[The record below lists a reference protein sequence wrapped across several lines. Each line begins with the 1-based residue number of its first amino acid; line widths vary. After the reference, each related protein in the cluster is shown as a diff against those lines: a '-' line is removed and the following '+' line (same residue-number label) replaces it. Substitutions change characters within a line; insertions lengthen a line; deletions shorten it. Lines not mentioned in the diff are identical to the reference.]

1 MKNKIEKYSK
11 KRKLNKKKYSKKRK
25 LNKKKYS
32 KKRKLNKKKYS
43 KKRIRNKINKK
54 LIKNLKTLL
63 LKIDKIIKYKMKG
76 GSPSVDSSQGGAA
89 APSNDQLSHVVS
101 YQGAAAPSN
110 DQLSHVD
117 SSQGA
122 AAAPS
127 NDPLL
132 PHQRVRVS
140 KKILSEGVKLKY
152 EDDELKK
159 KHKESINPQNS
170 NIETEQAIQDLLYK
184 GNKEAQ
190 LLALP
195 ESEILINDLL
205 LSLMPFYEEGAAIK
219 YLLQKVEDVF
229 AAPIFGTFI
238 DMGTDFTKTQIKILN
253 KVIPKIIIYID
264 TIKDSELRYLLNQL
278 SLQWKDLLV
287 FYKNRKQ

>member
-76 GSPSVDSSQGGAA
+76 GDGSVASSQGGYDKQVA
-89 APSNDQLSHVVS
+89 SLKE
-101 YQGAAAPSN
+101 
-110 DQLSHVD
+110 
-117 SSQGA
+117 
-122 AAAPS
+122 
-127 NDPLL
+127 PLL
-132 PHQRVRVS
+132 PHQRGRVS
-140 KKILSEGVKLKY
+140 KINLNKGVKFKN
-152 EDDELKK
+152 EHDELKK
-159 KHKESINPQNS
+159 KYEDSRNTQKSNLES
-170 NIETEQAIQDLLYK
+170 EQAIQELLDK
-184 GNKEAQ
+184 GNEEAQ

-195 ESEILINDLL
+195 ESEILFNEL
-205 LSLMPFYEEGAAIK
+205 LSLMPFYIEGATIK
-219 YLLQKVEDVF
+219 DILQKVEDAF

-264 TIKDSELRYLLNQL
+264 TIKDSELRDLLNQL
-278 SLQWKDLLV
+278 SLQWKELLV
-287 FYKNRKQ
+287 FYKNIDNS

>member
-1 MKNKIEKYSK
+1 MKNKIE
-11 KRKLNKKKYSKKRK
+11 
-25 LNKKKYS
+25 KYS

-76 GSPSVDSSQGGAA
+76 GDRPVEQD
-89 APSNDQLSHVVS
+89 
-101 YQGAAAPSN
+101 
-110 DQLSHVD
+110 
-117 SSQGA
+117 A
-122 AAAPS
+122 AAATLK
-127 NDPLL
+127 DQLL

-140 KKILSEGVKLKY
+140 KKNLSEGVKLK
-152 EDDELKK
+152 EEQQELKK
-159 KHKESINPQNS
+159 KHEESINTEES
-170 NIETEQAIQDLLYK
+170 NLESEQAIQELLDK
-184 GNKEAQ
+184 GKEEAQ

-195 ESEILINDLL
+195 ESEILFTEL
-205 LSLMPFYEEGAAIK
+205 LSLMPFYIEGVTIK
-219 YLLQKVEDVF
+219 DILQKVEDAF

-264 TIKDSELRYLLNQL
+264 TIKDSELRDLLNQL
-278 SLQWKDLLV
+278 SLRWKELLV
-287 FYKNRKQ
+287 FYKNSDNYWMRRRRR